1 MNKKLLGVLIIIA
14 ALLIIGVPYYQSYQ
28 DNLLS
33 EHFNETMKNASS
45 IQEGITST
53 INDFN
58 TKNSTDA
65 DTLMTTINNQLTPEY
80 SEEQLRLNES
90 AMCTSNETEH
100 KYIDLQLK
108 RVTLES
114 QSLNLTVTSLNAIA
128 QYVRGEKNGEDAQN
142 TLNKVQTDMTNN
154 NNELNQVYTDIQNL
168 LKENPDLDK
177 KLHDLNLAPAFYGQP
192 ATQNITNTTQNMTT
206 ENSTQ

>member
-14 ALLIIGVPYYQSYQ
+14 ALLIVGVPYYQSYQ

-65 DTLMTTINNQLTPEY
+65 DTLLNTQKNN
-80 SEEQLRLNES
+80 
-90 AMCTSNETEH
+90 
-100 KYIDLQLK
+100 
-108 RVTLES
+108 
-114 QSLNLTVTSLNAIA
+114 
-128 QYVRGEKNGEDAQN
+128 
-142 TLNKVQTDMTNN
+142 
-154 NNELNQVYTDIQNL
+154 
-168 LKENPDLDK
+168 LD
-177 KLHDLNLAPAFYGQP
+177 
-192 ATQNITNTTQNMTT
+192 
-206 ENSTQ
+206 

>member
-14 ALLIIGVPYYQSYQ
+14 ALLIVGVPYYQSYQ

-128 QYVRGEKNGEDAQN
+128 QY
-142 TLNKVQTDMTNN
+142 LS
-154 NNELNQVYTDIQNL
+154 LI
-168 LKENPDLDK
+168 
-177 KLHDLNLAPAFYGQP
+177 H
-192 ATQNITNTTQNMTT
+192 I
-206 ENSTQ
+206 

>member
-192 ATQNITNTTQNMTT
+192 STQNITNTTQNMTT
-206 ENSTQ
+206 EN